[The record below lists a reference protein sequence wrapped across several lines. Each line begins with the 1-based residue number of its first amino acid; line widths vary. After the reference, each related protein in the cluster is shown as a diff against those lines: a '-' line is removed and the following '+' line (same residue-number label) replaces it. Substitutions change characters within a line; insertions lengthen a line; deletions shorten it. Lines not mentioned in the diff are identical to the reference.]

1 MTRVRISLVILAVML
16 GTSIFF
22 GILINGKC
30 RNFIGRTENIWEL
43 YDSGDHEGAYEEA
56 RKFEKKWEDFRKYSS
71 VIIDNEKLME
81 IDRLSARLIYL
92 AEGESEE
99 LHSELME
106 LRRMVEALKKS
117 EIPVLESIF

>member
-1 MTRVRISLVILAVML
+1 M
-16 GTSIFF
+16 
-22 GILINGKC
+22 
-30 RNFIGRTENIWEL
+30 
-43 YDSGDHEGAYEEA
+43 
-56 RKFEKKWEDFRKYSS
+56 
-71 VIIDNEKLME
+71 IIDNEKLME